1 MYVSLKMSSRPEN
14 NSPPEIYYNKDEALK
29 YTNNSRIIEI
39 QTEMAE
45 RALELLSL
53 PTWSDDTEC
62 LSESSVESISHR
74 SPYLLLDLGVG
85 SGLSAH
91 VLSMSGHNWIGLDV
105 SSDMLNIAASRQNSN
120 ELDIMGDV
128 ILGDMGDGI
137 PLRPG
142 SVDGAIC
149 ISALQWLF
157 YSHSSSHDPKS
168 RLKRFFTTLYTCLR
182 HGSRA
187 VFQFYP
193 EHRDQVELVLDISMK
208 IGFTGGLV
216 IDYPNSTK
224 RKKYF
229 LCLIA
234 GASHAP
240 LPIPKT
246 DEDAEHIKVQQNEKR
261 QMFSK
266 KQHNIKDKAW
276 VLRKKELFRKR
287 GYDIPDDH
295 PKYTARKR
303 RPKF

>member
-1 MYVSLKMSSRPEN
+1 MNLIKIVGVKSVCKSKMPRPEN
-14 NSPPEIYYNKDEALK
+14 SSPPQIYYNRDEASK

-53 PTWSDDTEC
+53 PEYTDE
-62 LSESSVESISHR
+62 
-74 SPYLLLDLGVG
+74 SPYILLDLGIG

-91 VLSMSGHNWIGLDV
+91 VLSMSGHQWIGLDI
-105 SSDMLNIAASRQNSN
+105 SQDMLNIAKSRQSSS
-120 ELDIMGDV
+120 ELCILGDV

-142 SVDGAIC
+142 SIDGVIC

-157 YSHSSSHDPKS
+157 YSHSSQHDPKS
-168 RLKRFFTTLYTCLR
+168 RLKRLFTTLYTCLR

-187 VFQFYP
+187 IFQFYP
-193 EHRDQVELVLDISMK
+193 EHRDQIELVLDISMK

-234 GASHAP
+234 GASHVP

-246 DEDAEHIKVQQNEKR
+246 DDFRIQQNEKR
-261 QMFSK
+261 KFSNK
-266 KQHNIKDKAW
+266 RQNVKDKAW

-287 GYDIPDDH
+287 GYDIPEDH